1 MSEIKDELNNCLYF
15 TSNKLSRMIGK
26 MAEQE
31 FKITRLSPTYAF
43 LLSIVNKK
51 EGIVQKEIGEI
62 LHMSSST
69 ITRFIDKL
77 ENKNLLKRVK
87 KGKNSLIYLT
97 EKGKQKQAEIDQA
110 WDNLHQRYEKII
122 GPKEAEIVENI
133 NKISNQIEKEVK

>member
-1 MSEIKDELNNCLYF
+1 MSEIKAELNNCLYF

-31 FKITRLSPTYAF
+31 FKITGLSPTYAF

-51 EGIVQKEIGEI
+51 EGLVQKEIGEI

-77 ENKNLLKRVK
+77 ENKDLLKRVK

-97 EKGKQKQAEIDQA
+97 EKGKEKQIEIDQA
-110 WDNLHQRYEKII
+110 WENLHQRYEKIL
-122 GPKEAEIVENI
+122 GPKECEMVKNI
-133 NKISNQIEKEVK
+133 NMISNKIEKEVN

>member
-1 MSEIKDELNNCLYF
+1 MSEIKDELSNCLYF

-26 MAEQE
+26 MADQE
-31 FKITRLSPTYAF
+31 FKITGLSPTYAF

-77 ENKNLLKRVK
+77 ENKDLLKRVK

-97 EKGKQKQAEIDQA
+97 EKGKKKQVKIDKA
-110 WDNLHQRYEKII
+110 WENLHQRYEKII
-122 GPKEAEIVENI
+122 GHKEPEIVENI
-133 NKISNQIEKEVK
+133 NEISNKIEKEVN